1 MSSTAAGSPGSH
13 TPTASSS
20 RTRRWWPR
28 TAGLLGALAV
38 GTALAAQARING
50 ELAGHIDDGVVAA
63 LLSFTGGELLLLVL
77 AAAVPAVR
85 AGLTR
90 AVRGVRSGRLPW
102 WQLLGGLC
110 GAFLVITQGLTVG
123 VIGVAVFTVA
133 VVAGQASASLV
144 VDRAGLGPGAAQPVT
159 VTRIAGAVL
168 TIAAVGLAVADRLG
182 TPAALWIAV
191 IPLLAGITVAWQ
203 QAVNGRVNTVTGNPL
218 AATLVNFTV
227 GTALLLTVAAVE
239 VALRGLPGPLP
250 GNPVLYLGG
259 PLGIVFIATAVA
271 VVRLTGVLLLG
282 LGTIAGQLV
291 GALLLD
297 VFVPVAGQQLTATT
311 VAGTALTLVA
321 VAVAALPSRRR

>member
-1 MSSTAAGSPGSH
+1 MPTAAG
-13 TPTASSS
+13 
-20 RTRRWWPR
+20 
-28 TAGLLGALAV
+28 LLAAVAV

-50 ELAGHIDDGVVAA
+50 ELGGRIDDGVVAA
-63 LLSFTGGELLLLVL
+63 LLSFAGGELVLLAL
-77 AAAVPAVR
+77 AATVPAVR
-85 AGLTR
+85 AGLART
-90 AVRGVRSGRLPW
+90 ARGVRSGRLPW

-133 VVAGQASASLV
+133 VVAGQATSSLV

-168 TIAAVGLAVADRLG
+168 TIAAVVLAVSDRLG

-191 IPLLAGITVAWQ
+191 IPVLAGITVAWQ
-203 QAVNGRVNTVTGNPL
+203 QAVNGRVNTVAGNPL

-227 GTALLLTVAAVE
+227 GIALLLVVAAVE
-239 VALRGLPGPLP
+239 VAVRGLPGPLP
-250 GNPVLYLGG
+250 SNPVLYLGG
-259 PLGIVFIATAVA
+259 PLGIVFIATAVT

-297 VFVPVAGQQLTATT
+297 VFVPVTGEQLTATA

-321 VAVAALPSRRR
+321 MAVAALPSRRL

>member
-1 MSSTAAGSPGSH
+1 M
-13 TPTASSS
+13 
-20 RTRRWWPR
+20 
-28 TAGLLGALAV
+28 V
-38 GTALAAQARING
+38 LAAQARING
-50 ELAGHIDDGVVAA
+50 ELGGRIGDGVVAA
-63 LLSFTGGELLLLVL
+63 LLSFAGGELVLLAL
-77 AAAVPAVR
+77 AATVPAVR
-85 AGLTR
+85 AGL
-90 AVRGVRSGRLPW
+90 VRVMQGVRSGRLPW

-133 VVAGQASASLV
+133 VVAGQASSSLV
-144 VDRAGLGPGAAQPVT
+144 VDRAGLGPGAARPVT

-168 TIAAVGLAVADRLG
+168 TIMAVVLAVSDRLG

-191 IPLLAGITVAWQ
+191 IPVLAGITVAWQ
-203 QAVNGRVNTVTGNPL
+203 QAVNGRVNTVAGSAL

-227 GTALLLTVAAVE
+227 GIALLLVVAAIE
-239 VALRGLPGPLP
+239 VAVRGLPGPLP

-282 LGTIAGQLV
+282 LGTIGGQLV

-297 VFVPVAGQQLTATT
+297 VFVPATGEQLTATA

-321 VAVAALPSRRR
+321 VAVAALPSRRRV

>member
-1 MSSTAAGSPGSH
+1 M
-13 TPTASSS
+13 
-20 RTRRWWPR
+20 
-28 TAGLLGALAV
+28 V
-38 GTALAAQARING
+38 LAAQARING
-50 ELAGHIDDGVVAA
+50 ELGGRIGDGVVAA
-63 LLSFTGGELLLLVL
+63 LLSFAGGELVLLAL
-77 AAAVPAVR
+77 AATVPAVR
-85 AGLTR
+85 AGL
-90 AVRGVRSGRLPW
+90 VRVTQGVRSGRLPW

-133 VVAGQASASLV
+133 VVAGQASSSLV
-144 VDRAGLGPGAAQPVT
+144 VDRAGLGPGAARPVT

-168 TIAAVGLAVADRLG
+168 TIMAVVLAVSDRLG

-191 IPLLAGITVAWQ
+191 IPVLAGITVAWQ
-203 QAVNGRVNTVTGNPL
+203 QAVNGRVNTVAGSAL

-227 GTALLLTVAAVE
+227 GIALLLVVAAIE
-239 VALRGLPGPLP
+239 VAVRGLPGPLP

-282 LGTIAGQLV
+282 LGTIGGQLV

-297 VFVPVAGQQLTATT
+297 VFVPATGEQLTATA

-321 VAVAALPSRRR
+321 VAVAALPSRRRV

>member
-1 MSSTAAGSPGSH
+1 MTTAVETPSPPSVRGRVIGLLAAGV
-13 TPTASSS
+13 
-20 RTRRWWPR
+20 
-28 TAGLLGALAV
+28 V
-38 GTALAAQARING
+38 GTALALQARING
-50 ELAGHIDDGVVAA
+50 ELAGRIGDGVVAA
-63 LLSFTGGELLLLVL
+63 LISFAGGELVLLAL

-85 AGLTR
+85 AGLVR
-90 AVRGVRSGRLPW
+90 AARGVRYGRLPW

-133 VVAGQASASLV
+133 VVAGQATSSLV

-168 TIAAVGLAVADRLG
+168 TIGAVLLAVSDRLG
-182 TPAALWIAV
+182 TPAALWVAL
-191 IPLLAGITVAWQ
+191 IPVLAGITVAWQ
-203 QAVNGRVNTVTGNPL
+203 QAVNGRVNTVAGNPL
-218 AATLVNFTV
+218 SATLVNFTV
-227 GTALLLTVAAVE
+227 GTALLLGVAAVE
-239 VALRGLPGPLP
+239 VAVRGMPGPLP
-250 GNPVLYLGG
+250 ANPVLYLGG

-297 VFVPVAGQQLTATT
+297 AFVPATGEQLTATA

-321 VAVAALPSRRR
+321 VAVAALPSRRRL

>member
-1 MSSTAAGSPGSH
+1 M
-13 TPTASSS
+13 
-20 RTRRWWPR
+20 
-28 TAGLLGALAV
+28 V
-38 GTALAAQARING
+38 LAAQARING
-50 ELAGHIDDGVVAA
+50 ELGGRIGDGVVAA
-63 LLSFTGGELLLLVL
+63 LLSFAGGELVLLAL
-77 AAAVPAVR
+77 AATVPAVR
-85 AGLTR
+85 AGL
-90 AVRGVRSGRLPW
+90 VRVMQGVRSGRLPW

-133 VVAGQASASLV
+133 VVAGQASSSLV
-144 VDRAGLGPGAAQPVT
+144 VDRAGLGPGAARPVT

-168 TIAAVGLAVADRLG
+168 TIMAVVLAVSDRLG

-191 IPLLAGITVAWQ
+191 IPVLAGITVAWQ
-203 QAVNGRVNTVTGNPL
+203 QAVNGRVNTVAGSAL

-227 GTALLLTVAAVE
+227 GTALLLVVAAIE
-239 VALRGLPGPLP
+239 VAVRGLPGPLP

-282 LGTIAGQLV
+282 LGTIGGQLV

-297 VFVPVAGQQLTATT
+297 VFVPATGEQLTATA

-321 VAVAALPSRRR
+321 VAVAALPSRRRV

>member
-1 MSSTAAGSPGSH
+1 MSTAVEPRSSPSVRG
-13 TPTASSS
+13 
-20 RTRRWWPR
+20 RVV
-28 TAGLLGALAV
+28 GLLVAVVV
-38 GTALAAQARING
+38 GTALALQARING
-50 ELAGHIDDGVVAA
+50 ELAGRIGDGVFAA
-63 LLSFTGGELLLLVL
+63 LLSFAGGELVLLAV
-77 AAAVPAVR
+77 AATVPAVR
-85 AGLTR
+85 AGLVRTM
-90 AVRGVRSGRLPW
+90 RGVRSGRLPW

-123 VIGVAVFTVA
+123 VVGVAVFTVA
-133 VVAGQASASLV
+133 VVAGQASSSLV

-168 TIAAVGLAVADRLG
+168 TIGAVLLAVSDRLG
-182 TPAALWIAV
+182 GPAALWVAV
-191 IPLLAGITVAWQ
+191 IPVLAGVTVAWQ
-203 QAVNGRVNTVTGNPL
+203 QAVNGRVNAVAGNPL

-227 GTALLLTVAAVE
+227 GTVLLLVVTAVVVAV
-239 VALRGLPGPLP
+239 RGLPAPLP

-297 VFVPVAGQQLTATT
+297 VFVPATGEQLSATA

-321 VAVAALPSRRR
+321 VAVAAVPARRL